1 MATRTSKTKI
11 TDAKIEEAYLKYLL
25 TEGKMPHSVFQFAD
39 HLGITEAKFYE
50 HFSSFEAI
58 EKKIWESLIADTL
71 SAIEQDANYENFNAR
86 EKLLSFYYTHLE
98 VLKARRSFITLRWKG
113 LKEGIKTPESLK
125 AYKEH
130 FLKFAKRITVEGI
143 NGDEIKERPFISDR
157 YDQAFWF
164 QLVFVIDYWLKDSSS
179 NFEQTDAAIEKAVN
193 LSFELLGESSLDRA
207 IDFAKFLWQ
216 TK

>member
-1 MATRTSKTKI
+1 MATKTSKVKI
-11 TDAKIEEAYLKYLL
+11 TPEKIEEAYLKHLL
-25 TEGKMPHSVFQFAD
+25 TQGKTPNSVFQFAD
-39 HLGITEAKFYE
+39 DLGITEAKFYE
-50 HFSSFEAI
+50 HFSSFESI
-58 EKKIWESLIADTL
+58 EKNIWERLITETL
-71 SAIEQDANYENFNAR
+71 TAIEQDSNYENFNAR

-98 VLKARRSFITLRWKG
+98 VLKARRSFISLRWQG
-113 LKEGIKTPESLK
+113 LKEGIKTPEALK

-143 NGDEIKERPFISDR
+143 NGDEIKERSFISDR
-157 YDQAFWF
+157 YNQAFWF
-164 QLVFVIDYWLKDSSS
+164 QLIFVIDYWLKDSSN